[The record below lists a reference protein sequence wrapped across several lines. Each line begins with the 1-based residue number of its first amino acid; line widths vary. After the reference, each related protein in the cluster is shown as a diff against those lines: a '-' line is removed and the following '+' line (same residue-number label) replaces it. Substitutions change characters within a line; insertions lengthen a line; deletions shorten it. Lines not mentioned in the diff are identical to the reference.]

1 MMTTPEIALLANMVL
16 SRVASRLAAR
26 HPPLVSVT
34 YDDPGIAAPNSES
47 VWWHKCSTP

>member
-16 SRVASRLAAR
+16 SVASGLAAR

-34 YDDPGIAAPNSES
+34 YDDPGIAAPNAES
-47 VWWHKCSTP
+47 VW